1 MAPVFPEDSLP
12 GLSEEEHN
20 DQDRNECED
29 IGHDADHDL
38 LGADGDGAKAYA
50 VRGFFRHCLIP
61 TNVKIYLYE
70 IILNPVTENKEFC
83 HSVNHRHIASLT
95 TLRLQAWTGRA

>member
-20 DQDRNECED
+20 DQDRNECD
-29 IGHDADHDL
+29 DVGHDANHDL
-38 LGADGDGAKAYA
+38 LGADGDGAKADA

-61 TNVKIYLYE
+61 TTFECQCKN
-70 IILNPVTENKEFC
+70 IL
-83 HSVNHRHIASLT
+83 
-95 TLRLQAWTGRA
+95 G